1 MLAAIVSSGSLLLDA
16 SKALPRPISLSGRN
30 FNDSLIKIQQS
41 PITRLHLKKDEKMMV
56 IFQASASLL
65 FYSYAS
71 ISVSFMLPFI
81 RLYGNRQSYNKL
93 NAARRLFNPI
103 TCLINA
109 RWRHQMKTLSALL
122 ATCAGNSP
130 ITGELPAQRPV
141 TRSFDAFFDV
151 RLSKQPWGWWFDTPS
166 CPLWRHCNGSCIIK
180 PVIPVMINE
189 NKCNLFLHILKQIS
203 RQRVNAE
210 NTWVMKWYC
219 NLGANCIICDI
230 IIVGYWY

>member
-16 SKALPRPISLSGRN
+16 SKTLPRPISLSGRN

-103 TCLINA
+103 TCLINS

-122 ATCAGNSP
+122 ATCA
-130 ITGELPAQRPV
+130 IL
-141 TRSFDAFFDV
+141 RSTAACSIDV
-151 RLSKQPWGWWFDTPS
+151 FWKYDEYGKLVNWKHTAP
-166 CPLWRHCNGSCIIK
+166 
-180 PVIPVMINE
+180 
-189 NKCNLFLHILKQIS
+189 HIVFWIS
-203 RQRVNAE
+203 ER
-210 NTWVMKWYC
+210 
-219 NLGANCIICDI
+219 ICLMLLTHSTK
-230 IIVGYWY
+230 